1 MSGIDCLRE
10 AMVAIVEE
18 ESRLLRVEEER
29 AEELARRKEFLT
41 CWKTEGGWKKGSNWI
56 KWRALRD
63 SNPQPPDPKSGALS
77 VELRARS
84 IPW

>member
-41 CWKTEGGWKKGSNWI
+41 FW
-56 KWRALRD
+56 
-63 SNPQPPDPKSGALS
+63 
-77 VELRARS
+77 
-84 IPW
+84 